1 MSIDYSAFAGR
12 RFHLM
17 AAAVLHYNRGHTLA
31 ERQGRDPM
39 KLYSWNVNGIRA
51 AQRKG
56 FLDWMSAAQPD
67 VLTVQE
73 TKARP
78 EQLDERL
85 RQPAGYHSWWVSAE
99 RKGYSGVGLYSKTA
113 PLEVKLGLGIE
124 KFDSE
129 GRTIIADF
137 GAFTLMSS
145 YLPNGKA
152 SAERLRYK
160 MEYKDVFLDY
170 ANGLRAAGK
179 SVVFCGDINTAHNE
193 IDLTHPKPNA
203 KYSGFL
209 REERDW
215 MDKVVEQGYI
225 DSYRHL
231 NPDKAGAYS
240 WWSLRSGARAKNV
253 GWRIDYFFISSD
265 LLDKLAA
272 AEIHA
277 DVMGSDHCPI
287 SLTLDV

>member
-1 MSIDYSAFAGR
+1 
-12 RFHLM
+12 
-17 AAAVLHYNRGHTLA
+17 
-31 ERQGRDPM
+31 M
-39 KLYSWNVNGIRA
+39 KLISWNVNGIRA

-56 FLDWMSAAQPD
+56 FLDWLGAESPD

-73 TKARP
+73 TKAHP
-78 EQLDERL
+78 EQLAARL
-85 RQPAGYHSWWVSAE
+85 RQPEGYQSWWASAE
-99 RKGYSGVGLYSKTA
+99 RKGYSGVGLFSKSQPRA
-113 PLEVKLGLGIE
+113 VQVGLGIE

-129 GRTIIADF
+129 GRTLSADF
-137 GAFTLMSS
+137 GDFTLIST

-160 MEYKDVFLDY
+160 MEYKEAFLDY
-170 ANGLRAAGK
+170 AKDLRAAGK

-203 KYSGFL
+203 KHSGFL

-215 MDKVVEQGYI
+215 IDNVLAQGYI
-225 DSYRHL
+225 DIYRHR
-231 NPDKAGAYS
+231 NPDKEGAYT

-265 LLDKLAA
+265 LLERVVA
-272 AEIHA
+272 AEIHP

-287 SLTLDV
+287 SLTLDF

>member
-1 MSIDYSAFAGR
+1 
-12 RFHLM
+12 
-17 AAAVLHYNRGHTLA
+17 
-31 ERQGRDPM
+31 M
-39 KLYSWNVNGIRA
+39 KLVSWNVNGIRA
-51 AQRKG
+51 AHRKG
-56 FLDWMSAAQPD
+56 FLDWLHAEAPD

-73 TKARP
+73 TKAHP
-78 EQLDERL
+78 EQLAAKL
-85 RQPAGYHSWWVSAE
+85 RQPDGYHTWWASAE
-99 RKGYSGVGLYSKTA
+99 RKGYSGVGIYSKSQ
-113 PLEVKLGLGIE
+113 PRDVQIGIGIE

-129 GRTIIADF
+129 GRTIIADY
-137 GAFTLMSS
+137 GDFTLMTT

-152 SAERLRYK
+152 SEERLRYK
-160 MEYKDVFLDY
+160 MEYKEAFLDY

-215 MDKVVEQGYI
+215 IDKVIEQGYI
-225 DSYRHL
+225 DIYRHR
-231 NPDKAGAYS
+231 NPDKEGAYS
-240 WWSLRSGARAKNV
+240 WWSMRGGARAKNV
-253 GWRIDYFFISSD
+253 GWRIDYFFISPD
-265 LLDKLAA
+265 LLERVVD

-287 SLTLDV
+287 SLTLDF

>member
-1 MSIDYSAFAGR
+1 
-12 RFHLM
+12 M
-17 AAAVLHYNRGHTLA
+17 ATVRML
-31 ERQGRDPM
+31 
-39 KLYSWNVNGIRA
+39 SWNVNGIRA
-51 AQRKG
+51 ALKKG
-56 FLDWMSAAQPD
+56 FLEWMAEVEPE
-67 VLTVQE
+67 VLCIQE
-73 TKARP
+73 TKAHLD
-78 EQLDERL
+78 QL
-85 RQPAGYHSWWVSAE
+85 PASLKEVEGYRAYFASAE
-99 RKGYSGVGLYSKTA
+99 RKGYSGVGLYSKTE
-113 PLEVKLGLGIE
+113 PLDVKLGLGIE

-129 GRTIIADF
+129 GRTIIADY
-137 GAFTLMSS
+137 GAFTLMST

-152 SAERLRYK
+152 SEERLRFK

-170 ANGLRAAGK
+170 ANKLRAAGK

-215 MDKVVEQGYI
+215 IDKVVDQGYI

-231 NPDKAGAYS
+231 NPDKEGAYS
-240 WWSLRSGARAKNV
+240 WWSMRSGARAKNV
-253 GWRIDYFFISSD
+253 GWRIDYFFISPD
-265 LLDKLAA
+265 LLDKMAA

>member
-1 MSIDYSAFAGR
+1 
-12 RFHLM
+12 
-17 AAAVLHYNRGHTLA
+17 
-31 ERQGRDPM
+31 M

-51 AQRKG
+51 AQKKG
-56 FLDWMSAAQPD
+56 FLDWLHCEQPD

-73 TKARP
+73 TKAWP
-78 EQLDERL
+78 EQLDPEL
-85 RQPAGYHSWWVSAE
+85 RQPAGYHSWWVHAE
-99 RKGYSGVGLYSKTA
+99 RKGYSGVGLYSKA
-113 PLEVKLGLGIE
+113 EPRDVKLGLGIK

-137 GAFTLMSS
+137 GDFTLMST
-145 YLPNGKA
+145 YLPNGKG
-152 SAERLRYK
+152 SEERLRYK
-160 MEYKDVFLDY
+160 MEYKEAFLDY
-170 ANGLRAAGK
+170 ANGLRSEGK
-179 SVVFCGDINTAHNE
+179 PVVFCGDINTAHNE

-231 NPDKAGAYS
+231 NPEQEGAYS

-253 GWRIDYFFISSD
+253 GWRIDYFFISPD
-265 LLDKLAA
+265 LLDKLAT

-287 SLTLDV
+287 SLTLEV

>member
-1 MSIDYSAFAGR
+1 
-12 RFHLM
+12 
-17 AAAVLHYNRGHTLA
+17 
-31 ERQGRDPM
+31 M
-39 KLYSWNVNGIRA
+39 KLVSWNVNGIRA
-51 AQRKG
+51 AHRKG
-56 FLDWMSAAQPD
+56 FLDWLHAEAPD

-73 TKARP
+73 TKAHP
-78 EQLDERL
+78 EQLAEKL
-85 RQPAGYHSWWVSAE
+85 RQPDGYHTWWASAE
-99 RKGYSGVGLYSKTA
+99 RKGYSGVGFYSKTQ
-113 PLEVKLGLGIE
+113 PRDVQIGIGIE

-129 GRTIIADF
+129 GRTIIADY
-137 GAFTLMSS
+137 GDFTLMTT

-152 SAERLRYK
+152 SEERLRYK
-160 MEYKDVFLDY
+160 MEYKEAFLET

-193 IDLTHPKPNA
+193 IDLTHPKPNS

-215 MDKVVEQGYI
+215 IDKVIEQGYI
-225 DSYRHL
+225 DIYRQR
-231 NPDKAGAYS
+231 NPDKEGAYS
-240 WWSLRSGARAKNV
+240 WWSMRGGARAKNV
-253 GWRIDYFFISSD
+253 GWRIDYFFISPD
-265 LLDKLAA
+265 LLDKVVD

>member
-1 MSIDYSAFAGR
+1 
-12 RFHLM
+12 
-17 AAAVLHYNRGHTLA
+17 
-31 ERQGRDPM
+31 M

-56 FLDWMSAAQPD
+56 FLDWFRAAQPD
-67 VLTVQE
+67 VLTIQE

-78 EQLDERL
+78 EQLDAEL
-85 RQPAGYHSWWVSAE
+85 RQPEGYHSCWVSAE
-99 RKGYSGVGLYSKTA
+99 KKGYSGVGLFSKKE
-113 PLEVKLGLGIE
+113 PEDIKLGLGIE

-129 GRTIIADF
+129 GRTIIADY
-137 GAFTLMSS
+137 GDFTLMST

-160 MEYKDVFLDY
+160 MEYKEAFLDY
-170 ANGLRAAGK
+170 ADRLRAQGK
-179 SVVFCGDINTAHNE
+179 PVVFCGDINTAHNE

-215 MDKVVEQGYI
+215 MDKVLEQGYI
-225 DSYRHL
+225 DTYRHL
-231 NPDKAGAYS
+231 NPDQEGAYS
-240 WWSLRSGARAKNV
+240 WWSMRSGARAKNV
-253 GWRIDYFFISSD
+253 GWRIDYFFISPD
-265 LLDKLAA
+265 LLDKMIT

>member
-1 MSIDYSAFAGR
+1 
-12 RFHLM
+12 
-17 AAAVLHYNRGHTLA
+17 
-31 ERQGRDPM
+31 M
-39 KLYSWNVNGIRA
+39 KLVSWNVNGIRA

-56 FLDWMSAAQPD
+56 FLDWLHEASPD

-73 TKARP
+73 TKAQP
-78 EQLDERL
+78 EQLAAKL
-85 RQPAGYHSWWVSAE
+85 RQPDGFHSWWANAE
-99 RKGYSGVGLYSKTA
+99 RKGYSGVGLYSKTQ
-113 PLEVKLGLGIE
+113 PLDVKIGIGID

-129 GRTIIADF
+129 GRTIIADY
-137 GAFTLMSS
+137 GAFTLMST

-152 SAERLRYK
+152 SEERLRYK
-160 MEYKDVFLDY
+160 MEYKEAFLDY

-193 IDLTHPKPNA
+193 IDLTHPKPNS

-215 MDKVVEQGYI
+215 IDKVVEQGYI
-225 DSYRHL
+225 DIYRHR
-231 NPDKAGAYS
+231 NPDKEGAYS

-253 GWRIDYFFISSD
+253 GWRIDYFFISPD
-265 LLDKLAA
+265 LLERVVD

>member
-1 MSIDYSAFAGR
+1 
-12 RFHLM
+12 
-17 AAAVLHYNRGHTLA
+17 
-31 ERQGRDPM
+31 M

-51 AQRKG
+51 AQKKG
-56 FLDWMSAAQPD
+56 FLDWLHTEKPD
-67 VLTVQE
+67 ILTVQE
-73 TKARP
+73 TKAWP
-78 EQLDERL
+78 EQLDPEL
-85 RQPAGYHSWWVSAE
+85 RQPEGYHSWWVHAE
-99 RKGYSGVGLYSKTA
+99 RKGYSGVGLYSKTE
-113 PLEVKLGLGIE
+113 PRDVKLGLGIK

-137 GAFTLMSS
+137 GDFTLMST
-145 YLPNGKA
+145 YLPNGKG
-152 SAERLRYK
+152 SEERLRYK
-160 MEYKDVFLDY
+160 MEYKEAFLDY
-170 ANGLRAAGK
+170 ANGLASEGK
-179 SVVFCGDINTAHNE
+179 PVVFCGDINTAHNE
-193 IDLTHPKPNA
+193 IDLTHPKPNS

-231 NPDKAGAYS
+231 NPEQEGAYS

-253 GWRIDYFFISSD
+253 GWRIDYFFISPD
-265 LLDKLAA
+265 LLDKMAT

-287 SLTLDV
+287 SLTLEV

>member
-1 MSIDYSAFAGR
+1 
-12 RFHLM
+12 
-17 AAAVLHYNRGHTLA
+17 
-31 ERQGRDPM
+31 M

-51 AQRKG
+51 AQKKG
-56 FLDWMSAAQPD
+56 LLDWLHTAQPD

-78 EQLDERL
+78 EQLDPEL
-85 RQPAGYHSWWVSAE
+85 RQPDGYHSWWVSAE
-99 RKGYSGVGLYSKTA
+99 KKGYSGVGLYSKTE
-113 PLEVKLGLGIE
+113 PQDIKLGLGIE

-129 GRTIIADF
+129 GRTMIVDY
-137 GAFTLMSS
+137 GHFTLMST

-152 SAERLRYK
+152 SEERLRYK
-160 MEYKDVFLDY
+160 MEYKEAFLDY
-170 ANGLRAAGK
+170 ANSLRTQGK

-193 IDLTHPKPNA
+193 IDLTHPKPNS

-215 MDKVVEQGYI
+215 MDKVVDQGYI
-225 DSYRHL
+225 DSYRRL
-231 NPDKAGAYS
+231 NPDKEGAYS
-240 WWSLRSGARAKNV
+240 WWSMRSGARQKNV
-253 GWRIDYFFISSD
+253 GWRIDYIFISPD
-265 LLDKLAA
+265 LLDNVVT

-287 SLTLDV
+287 SLTLDF

>member
-1 MSIDYSAFAGR
+1 
-12 RFHLM
+12 
-17 AAAVLHYNRGHTLA
+17 
-31 ERQGRDPM
+31 M

-51 AQRKG
+51 AQKKG
-56 FLDWMSAAQPD
+56 FLDWLHAEQPD

-73 TKARP
+73 TKAWP
-78 EQLDERL
+78 EQLDPEL
-85 RQPAGYHSWWVSAE
+85 RQPEGYHSWWVHAE
-99 RKGYSGVGLYSKTA
+99 RKGYSGVGLYSKTE
-113 PLEVKLGLGIE
+113 PRDVKLGLGIK

-129 GRTIIADF
+129 GRTIIADY
-137 GAFTLMSS
+137 GDFTLMST
-145 YLPNGKA
+145 YLPNGKG
-152 SAERLRYK
+152 SEERLRYK
-160 MEYKDVFLDY
+160 MEYKEAFLDY
-170 ANGLRAAGK
+170 ANGLRSEDK
-179 SVVFCGDINTAHNE
+179 PVVFCGDINTAHNE

-231 NPDKAGAYS
+231 NPEQEGAYS

-253 GWRIDYFFISSD
+253 GWRIDYFFISPD

-287 SLTLDV
+287 SLTLEV

>member
-1 MSIDYSAFAGR
+1 
-12 RFHLM
+12 
-17 AAAVLHYNRGHTLA
+17 
-31 ERQGRDPM
+31 M

-56 FLDWMSAAQPD
+56 FLEWLHSAQPD

-73 TKARP
+73 TKAQP
-78 EQLDERL
+78 EQLTAKL
-85 RQPAGYHSWWVSAE
+85 RQPEGYHTCWASAE
-99 RKGYSGVGLYSKTA
+99 RKGYSGVGLFSKTE
-113 PLEVKLGLGIE
+113 PLDVKIGLGIE

-129 GRTIIADF
+129 GRTIIADY
-137 GAFTLMSS
+137 GAFTLMST
-145 YLPNGKA
+145 YLPNGKKNK
-152 SAERLRYK
+152 ERLRYK
-160 MEYKDVFLDY
+160 MEYKEAFLDY
-170 ANGLRAAGK
+170 ANGLRKAGK

-193 IDLTHPKPNA
+193 IDLTHPKPNS

-209 REERDW
+209 REERAW
-215 MDKVVEQGYI
+215 LDKVVNKGYI

-231 NPDKAGAYS
+231 NPEQTGAYS
-240 WWSLRSGARAKNV
+240 WWSLRSGARERNV
-253 GWRIDYFFISSD
+253 GWRIDYFFISND
-265 LLDKLAA
+265 LLDKLVT

>member
-1 MSIDYSAFAGR
+1 
-12 RFHLM
+12 
-17 AAAVLHYNRGHTLA
+17 
-31 ERQGRDPM
+31 M

-51 AQRKG
+51 AQKKG
-56 FLDWMSAAQPD
+56 LLDWLHTAQPD

-78 EQLDERL
+78 EQLDPEL
-85 RQPAGYHSWWVSAE
+85 RQPDGYHSWWVSAE
-99 RKGYSGVGLYSKTA
+99 KKGYSGVGLFSKTE
-113 PLEVKLGLGIE
+113 PLDVKLGLGIE

-129 GRTIIADF
+129 GRTMIVDY
-137 GAFTLMSS
+137 GHFTLMST

-152 SAERLRYK
+152 SEERLRYK
-160 MEYKDVFLDY
+160 MEYKEAFLDY
-170 ANGLRAAGK
+170 ANGLRAQGK

-193 IDLTHPKPNA
+193 IDLTHPKPNS

-215 MDKVVEQGYI
+215 MDKVVDQGYI
-225 DSYRHL
+225 DSYRRL
-231 NPDKAGAYS
+231 NPDKEGAYS
-240 WWSLRSGARAKNV
+240 WWSMRSGARQKNV
-253 GWRIDYFFISSD
+253 GWRIDYIFISPD
-265 LLDKLAA
+265 LLDNVVT